1 MTKHFMSI
9 NGGKLADGSVEVAG
23 QVEVHY
29 AKRTDGI
36 PEYSDFALADSFA
49 AKYGDVFRHVTN
61 RGEWYHYDGKV
72 WSPDEKLHRYTSAR
86 SVCADVAR
94 IYSKEESIKKLL
106 THANTIADV
115 IKVAGYDAGLKSL
128 IDDFDKNPMLLNT
141 QDGIVDLRDGSLQ
154 KHDPGQYLSKITSCG
169 VGGECPTWLQFL
181 GDVTCGDKELQAYLK
196 RVIGYALTGSIQEH
210 ALFFLYGSG
219 ANGKSVFIGVIA
231 GILNTYHRTAAMQ
244 TFIVSTSD
252 QHPTD
257 VAGLVGSRAVTA
269 SETERGRTWDENK
282 IKTITG
288 GDELSARFMR
298 GDFFEYVPQFKIL
311 IAGNNKPKLKSTDE
325 AIRRRFNLIPFLA
338 TIPKEKRD
346 PLLGEKLKAEYPG
359 ILKWAIEGCLEWQ
372 RDGLNP
378 PAIVR
383 EATEEYINSQNVVS
397 NWIEERCDKGRG
409 CKATA
414 GELYADFKEWTRT
427 TGEEILKQVDFTTA
441 LEGMRYLSKKT
452 NIGRV
457 WDGLK
462 LRQAVKS
469 DGSDGSR
476 H

>member
-1 MTKHFMSI
+1 
-9 NGGKLADGSVEVAG
+9 
-23 QVEVHY
+23 
-29 AKRTDGI
+29 
-36 PEYSDFALADSFA
+36 
-49 AKYGDVFRHVTN
+49 
-61 RGEWYHYDGKV
+61 
-72 WSPDEKLHRYTSAR
+72 
-86 SVCADVAR
+86 
-94 IYSKEESIKKLL
+94 
-106 THANTIADV
+106 
-115 IKVAGYDAGLKSL
+115 
-128 IDDFDKNPMLLNT
+128 
-141 QDGIVDLRDGSLQ
+141 
-154 KHDPGQYLSKITSCG
+154 
-169 VGGECPTWLQFL
+169 
-181 GDVTCGDKELQAYLK
+181 
-196 RVIGYALTGSIQEH
+196 
-210 ALFFLYGSG
+210 
-219 ANGKSVFIGVIA
+219 
-231 GILNTYHRTAAMQ
+231 MQ

-409 CKATA
+409 LDSTA
-414 GELYADFKEWTRT
+414 ALLYGDFKEWTRS
-427 TGEEILKQVDFTTA
+427 TGEEVLKQADFNTA
-441 LEGMRYLSKKT
+441 LEGLKYTTRKT
-452 NIGRV
+452 MIGRV
-457 WDGLK
+457 WYGLK
-462 LRQAVKS
+462 LKQS
-469 DGSDGSR
+469 EGLDDLD
-476 H
+476 